1 MGKELSTCN
10 YVAQDTLDKT
20 VLTILGIYPR
30 IPAKVSYQEYTG
42 YKPSVPANATFQIN
56 IFSPGC
62 ALLIFIFYPLKKPH
76 VINTPNWLLK
86 IA

>member
-1 MGKELSTCN
+1 MGEELSACN
-10 YVAQDTLDKT
+10 YVPQDKLNKP
-20 VLTILGIYPR
+20 VLTILGVDPR
-30 IPAKVSYQEYTG
+30 IPSKASYQEYTG

-56 IFSPGC
+56 IFPPGY